1 MSPDPRSDLVAGLR
15 RAAAELRGDA
25 DRLLLIGRYGTK
37 REFAQHLARAADAI
51 EAGDL
56 TSLNDLALIF
66 APTGEWDDAGG
77 SVTTGNDV
85 YARIR
90 HCRASGPK

>member
-1 MSPDPRSDLVAGLR
+1 VRR
-15 RAAAELRGDA
+15 RALG
-25 DRLLLIGRYGTK
+25 LTSPS
-37 REFAQHLARAADAI
+37 

-85 YARIR
+85 YERIR